1 LLGAHA
7 LFLITILPL
16 RLSEQTLATQ
26 AHDAPEFRDR
36 YAIGMEYARFNEEA
50 WLILVTHL
58 GATTDRQ

>member
-1 LLGAHA
+1 M
-7 LFLITILPL
+7 TILPL
-16 RLSEQTLATQ
+16 RLSEQTLVTQ

-50 WLILVTHL
+50 RLILVTHL